1 MKCPMCGSYLDDDG
15 LCGECDVSDILD
27 FAGRKEMEDQYTLT
41 GLDTLTIGSDID
53 PVNKPIHYTNSKL
66 ECIEIIEALAEHIPA
81 EYVPHVTN
89 IMKYLFRFPK
99 KNGLEDIDKLDWY
112 VQRLRKKWVEKH
124 K

>member
-66 ECIEIIEALAEHIPA
+66 ECIEIIESMAENTSA

-89 IMKYLFRFPK
+89 IIRYLFRFEK
-99 KNGLEDIDKLDWY
+99 SLLN
-112 VQRLRKKWVEKH
+112 QRFLQVMYLVGITLQVLHCRVC
-124 K
+124 

>member
-1 MKCPMCGSYLDDDG
+1 MCGSYLDDDG

-89 IMKYLFRFPK
+89 IIRYLFRFSK
-99 KNGLEDIDKLDWY
+99 KNGLEDIDKMDWY
-112 VQRLRKKWVEKH
+112 VHRLRKKWVEKH